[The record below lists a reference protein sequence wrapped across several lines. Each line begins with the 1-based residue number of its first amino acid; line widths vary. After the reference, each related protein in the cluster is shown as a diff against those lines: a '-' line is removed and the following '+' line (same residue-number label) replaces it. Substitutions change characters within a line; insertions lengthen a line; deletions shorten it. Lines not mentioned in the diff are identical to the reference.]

1 MECENELAL
10 FVIQGIEK
18 NRQMATRDTM
28 NWFCG
33 CGELPSTVQKYE
45 ELFIVA
51 QKSKHLFTL
60 EKKNTY
66 IYIYIEYI
74 YIILQIMNRVLEV
87 LIK

>member
-1 MECENELAL
+1 MEGDSLECENELAL

-51 QKSKHLFTL
+51 QIEIYQQNIGVPKILPSLFL
-60 EKKNTY
+60 LKKY
-66 IYIYIEYI
+66 Y
-74 YIILQIMNRVLEV
+74 LSMHCCC
-87 LIK
+87 